1 MPVTDNSK
9 EMCIP
14 PPADPGECATGDA
27 PISGEGLN
35 GGKTE
40 AAPAVPVATPIA
52 EGSCFALLQ
61 KKRLSVFIISMQLCL
76 LCEVWIRV

>member
-61 KKRLSVFIISMQLCL
+61 KKKIISVYHFYATVSSLRSL
-76 LCEVWIRV
+76 D